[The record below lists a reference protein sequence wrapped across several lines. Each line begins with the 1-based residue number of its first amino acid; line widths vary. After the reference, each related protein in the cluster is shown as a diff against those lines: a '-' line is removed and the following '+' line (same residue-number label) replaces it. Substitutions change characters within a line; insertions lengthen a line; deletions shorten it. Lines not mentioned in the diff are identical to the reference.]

1 MITIDVDKRVLDLE
15 VDAAEIERRL
25 AGWTPPAPRYT
36 GGVMAKYAA
45 LVGSAVGGRRH
56 DRAADDRE
64 PRRPMTEARHLSLG
78 IKTSPQAVD
87 WATLDATWARI
98 GQHDVFESVWMN
110 DHLTDIGLDRA
121 GPSWE
126 ALTAMAALIHH
137 VPGKWVGHAVLSA
150 TFRHP
155 SVIAKAA
162 TVMDHATKG
171 RFILGLGAGWFEPE
185 HTPFGIPFVPM
196 PERFDRFESAVHVV
210 RAMFSDAAAT
220 EAGVTRPD
228 PFYPLDGATNDPPP
242 RTPGGPPIWL
252 GGQKRRGIALA
263 AAAAQGWLLP
273 AVLPDKAPSDMAYF
287 GERHDELLRAM
298 AAIGRDPAG
307 FAIVAQVPA
316 GRTAETRRQALDA
329 AHVAV
334 GLGATHVIVGIA
346 PSLGP
351 VAVDA
356 AAAEVAE
363 PLRQAYG

>member
-1 MITIDVDKRVLDLE
+1 
-15 VDAAEIERRL
+15 
-25 AGWTPPAPRYT
+25 
-36 GGVMAKYAA
+36 
-45 LVGSAVGGRRH
+45 
-56 DRAADDRE
+56 
-64 PRRPMTEARHLSLG
+64 MTEARRLSIG

-87 WATLDATWARI
+87 WATLEATWARI
-98 GQHDVFESVWMN
+98 GEHDGFESAWMN

-126 ALTAMAALIHH
+126 APTAMAALVHH

-196 PERFDRFESAVHVV
+196 PERFDRFESAVHVI

-220 EAGVTRPD
+220 DAGVTRPD

-242 RTPGGPPIWL
+242 LTPGGPPIWL

-263 AAAAQGWLLP
+263 AATAQGWLLP
-273 AVLPDKAPSDMAYF
+273 AVLPDKAPSDMGYF
-287 GERHDELLRAM
+287 GDRHDALLDAM
-298 AAIGRDPAG
+298 AAIGRDPSG

-316 GRTAETRRQALDA
+316 GRTAEARRTALDA
-329 AHVAV
+329 AHTAV
-334 GLGATHVIVGIA
+334 GLGATHLIVGIA

-351 VAVDA
+351 LAVDA